1 MENKEIKALEVEINT
16 SNKTIKII
24 KQSHRGHSFADG
36 GNVFEHNGFAL
47 KSFNCPSIPRDYESN
62 CFYFRGYYSSLDDEA
77 ISYKDIKCC
86 DRWIKDFISA
96 VSAYNDQLGDLSECT
111 PVRIVSSPD

>member
-36 GNVFEHNGFAL
+36 GNIDEDDRYRIACFL
-47 KSFNCPSIPRDYESN
+47 LSN
-62 CFYFRGYYSSLDDEA
+62 FD
-77 ISYKDIKCC
+77 ISKY
-86 DRWIKDFISA
+86 
-96 VSAYNDQLGDLSECT
+96 
-111 PVRIVSSPD
+111 